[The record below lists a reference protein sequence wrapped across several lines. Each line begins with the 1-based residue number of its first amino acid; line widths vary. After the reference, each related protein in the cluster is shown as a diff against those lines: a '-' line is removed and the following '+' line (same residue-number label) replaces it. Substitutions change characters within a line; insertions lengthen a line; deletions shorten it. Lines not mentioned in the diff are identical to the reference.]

1 MSETRIPEIHDRT
14 EAPLGQFWEPMTQ
27 DRDHRRRLRKLGP
40 QKRRAAITI
49 VHNEPV
55 FLPIWLSYYSRFFA
69 PEDIYVLDND
79 TTDGSTDRDGFVRVP
94 APHDRADNAWMVET
108 VEGLQ
113 HELIEGDYDVVLV
126 TDVDEIVTPTPE
138 WGTLGEYLDEFD
150 EWWVNAIGYE
160 ILHLV
165 DREPPLDLN
174 RPILDQR
181 SYWYANGA
189 FNKPAIATGPMSWV
203 PGFHH
208 RSDRRLNHDPYLRLI
223 HLHRM
228 DHEIC
233 RARHTSRKDRV
244 WSDVDR
250 REGTGVHNWPVEED
264 EFEHWFYEDS
274 GFEDDG
280 VRIRVERIPE
290 SFRGLF

>member
-1 MSETRIPEIHDRT
+1 M
-14 EAPLGQFWEPMTQ
+14 
-27 DRDHRRRLRKLGP
+27 
-40 QKRRAAITI
+40 TI

-55 FLPIWLSYYSRFFA
+55 FLPIWLGYYSRFFA
-69 PEDIYVLDND
+69 PEDLYVIDND
-79 TTDGSTDRDGFVRVP
+79 TTDGSTDRRGFVRIP
-94 APHDRADNAWMVET
+94 APHAQADNAWMVET

-113 HELIEGDYDVVLV
+113 HELIEGDYDTVLV
-126 TDVDEIVTPTPE
+126 TDVDEIVTPIPE
-138 WGTLGEYLDEFD
+138 WGSLGDYLDEFD

-160 ILHLV
+160 ILHLI
-165 DREPPLDLN
+165 DREDPLDLD

-189 FNKPAIATGPMSWV
+189 FNKPAIASGPMSWL

-208 RSDRRLNHDPYLRLI
+208 RSDERLNYDPDLRLI

-228 DHEIC
+228 DFEIC
-233 RARHTSRKDRV
+233 HARHSSRTGRA
-244 WSDVDR
+244 WSERDR
-250 REGTGVHNWPVEED
+250 REGTGVYNWPAEKV

-274 GFEDDG
+274 GFEQDG
-280 VRIRVERIPE
+280 VRIRVERIPQ